1 MGIRVASDLETTSRP
16 RGGGI
21 EKLAIFA
28 AKLIVTGG
36 CFWYISRQIDLKQVL
51 SAVPLYRVPE
61 ILTLGRLNEA
71 AVAALRFVAELGVH
85 QHPWRG
91 TLEIN
96 RPRQLDKR

>member
-1 MGIRVASDLETTSRP
+1 MRPLGFAASSAAIP
-16 RGGGI
+16 RGPTRQAGGLYLTTKPFRF
-21 EKLAIFA
+21 ERPIFR
-28 AKLIVTGG
+28 LL
-36 CFWYISRQIDLKQVL
+36 Q
-51 SAVPLYRVPE
+51 LYRVPE

-96 RPRQLDKR
+96 RPRQLDKRSVG